1 MRKIIAVAGALAINL
16 ALVVAFQ
23 RSADQALPVP
33 NGEVTVTELEL
44 ESVPTLAQAVTTK
57 QRPATL

>member
-1 MRKIIAVAGALAINL
+1 MKKIIAVAGALAINL

-33 NGEVTVTELEL
+33 NGEVTVTEVEMDA
-44 ESVPTLAQAVTTK
+44 VPTLAYAVTTG
-57 QRPATL
+57 QRRATL